1 MNGGQ
6 KPVPGGAR
14 WAEGSRI
21 DPTMPTPYNEK
32 APVQLSGIAMN
43 ATRLSIACISIP
55 IALGLIA
62 LAQQQTDSQTTKST
76 DQENK
81 APSRE
86 TVSRPLS
93 EKQKKARDK
102 KLRQELESPY
112 RKWLNEDVAYIIT
125 DEERAA
131 FKRLQTD
138 EEREQFIENF
148 WLRRDPTPDTV
159 ENEFKEEH
167 YRRIAYANEHFASG
181 IPGWKTDRGRIYIMY
196 GPPDEIDDHSSG
208 GFYER
213 PPEEGGGETSTYPF
227 QQWRYRYIEGIGNN
241 VIIEFVDPTM
251 SGEFHMTMDPSEKD
265 ALLYVPGA
273 GLTLMEQMGMSD
285 KTQRFNNTD
294 GTHLGQAF
302 GGQPESMNEF
312 SRLEQFAKLQKPPEI
327 KFNDLETDVKS
338 RITYNILPAKV
349 RVDYFPITDASVMT
363 YITLQFQ
370 NKDLQFVSKE
380 GVQKATVDIAGHV
393 SSMTRRV
400 VNSFEQTVTV
410 DSAKQMLT
418 EIQAQ
423 RSIYQNSVPLPPGT
437 YRLNI
442 MAKDVVAGNIFSY
455 EARIDVP
462 RLNPDKASSSTVILA
477 DIIEPVPMREIGAGQ
492 FIIGDSKVRPRIDET
507 FKRDERMGIY
517 FNLYNLGEDQT
528 THKPAGDVQYEL
540 TRNGSNEK
548 VFEFTEDFGKIPDL
562 NSASQVTIEK
572 FLPLKT
578 LAPGKY
584 TLRMKVT
591 DKIRNQ
597 VLTPVADF
605 TVT

>member
-1 MNGGQ
+1 
-6 KPVPGGAR
+6 
-14 WAEGSRI
+14 
-21 DPTMPTPYNEK
+21 
-32 APVQLSGIAMN
+32 MN
-43 ATRLSIACISIP
+43 ALRLSIACLSIP
-55 IALGLIA
+55 VAVGLIA
-62 LAQQQTDSQTTKST
+62 LAQQQSDSQNQKQ
-76 DQENK
+76 DQQKQDQKK
-81 APSRE
+81 AQPQRE
-86 TVSRPLS
+86 TVSKPLT
-93 EKQKKARDK
+93 EKQKKRREAA
-102 KLRQELESPY
+102 LRKELETPY
-112 RKWLNEDVAYIIT
+112 RKWLNEDVSYIIT

-167 YRRIAYANEHFASG
+167 YRRIAYANEHYASG

-241 VIIEFVDPTM
+241 IIIEFVDPTM
-251 SGEFHMTMDPSEKD
+251 SGEFRMTMDPSEKD

-327 KFNDLETDVKS
+327 KFKDLEAEVNS
-338 RITYNILPAKV
+338 RITFNILPAKV
-349 RVDYFPITDASVMT
+349 RVDYFPITDASVLT
-363 YITLQFQ
+363 YVTLQFE

-380 GVQKATVDIAGHV
+380 GIQKAAVNIYGRVTT
-393 SSMTRRV
+393 MTRRI
-400 VNSFEQTVTV
+400 VNTFEQTVEV
-410 DSAKQMLT
+410 PAPKEMLK
-418 EIQAQ
+418 EYQAQ
-423 RSIYQNSVPLPPGT
+423 RSIYQTSMPVAPGT

-442 MAKDVVAGNIFSY
+442 VAKDVTAGTIFNH
-455 EARIDVP
+455 ELRLDVP
-462 RLNPDKASSSTVILA
+462 RLNPDKASSSTVVLA
-477 DIIEPVPMREIGAGQ
+477 DIYEPVPMKSLGTGQ
-492 FIIGDSKVRPRIDET
+492 FIIGDSKVRPRIDEV
-507 FKRDERMGIY
+507 FKHDERMFIY
-517 FNLYNLGEDQT
+517 FKLYNLGADEAS
-528 THKPAGDVQYEL
+528 HKPVGQVEYEL

-548 VFEFTEDFGKIPDL
+548 QFDFTENFDQLPDIT
-562 NSASQVTIEK
+562 SAAQMTIVK
-572 FLPLKT
+572 ALPLKS
-578 LAPGKY
+578 LPPGKY

-597 VLTPVADF
+597 VLTPTADF